1 MIQEFSVRNFRSFK
15 DEATLSFEATKDTT
29 FEDTQVVTVAPQV
42 RLLRFAVIYG
52 PNASGKSNLL
62 LALDFLR
69 RFWFHNPKTMDDA
82 IDVDPFLLDAHTPTE
97 PSVFKLV
104 FFVSETKYKYELALD
119 QHVVY
124 REELSY
130 YKTHQPTLLLERGLE
145 QGQSTL
151 KLHSSLKV
159 SRAVLEALTVKCL
172 PNMSFFA
179 ARKKVNCTLALVD
192 AARDWMQNGGMPV
205 IEPDTEMF
213 EYANR
218 KLLEDVALK
227 DYLLRFIRRADFNIT
242 EIEMRKE
249 EAQWIDSIKNLVNGA
264 DELPQA
270 LRDAFSSDKKIYQIH
285 TDFEHTVVDDRGEP
299 QHYMLPE
306 NLQSRGTSRA
316 FGVEAG
322 IYTAIKKQCFL
333 PVDEIDSSLHPE
345 IVAFVIERFLQEK
358 GRSQLLVTTHYDPL
372 LSRVDDLFRKD
383 SVWFTE
389 KEANGNSSL
398 YALVEFKG
406 LNKIRSLQHAYR
418 NGRFGALPNIY

>member
-82 IDVDPFLLDAHTPTE
+82 IDIDPFLLDAHTPTE

-104 FFVSETKYKYELALD
+104 FFVGETKYKYELALN

-159 SRAVLEALTVKCL
+159 SPAVLEALTVKCL

-192 AARDWMQNGGMPV
+192 AARDWMQNGRMPV
-205 IEPDTEMF
+205 IKTDTEMVG
-213 EYANR
+213 YVNR
-218 KLLEDVALK
+218 KLLGDVALK
-227 DYLLRFIRRADFNIT
+227 DYLLRFIHCADFNIT
-242 EIEMRKE
+242 GMETKKE
-249 EAQWIDSIKNLVNGA
+249 VVQLSELFKDVVNVNEEFFQMLKDDSLSGEN
-264 DELPQA
+264 
-270 LRDAFSSDKKIYQIH
+270 FYQVR
-285 TDFEHTVVDDRGEP
+285 TDYEHTVINQDGRIE
-299 QHYMLPE
+299 HYVLPE
-306 NLQSRGTSRA
+306 TLQSSGTNRA
-316 FGVEAG
+316 VGVEAG
-322 IYTAIKKQCFL
+322 IYTAVKKQCL
-333 PVDEIDSSLHPE
+333 LSIDEIESSLHPE
-345 IVAFVIERFLQEK
+345 VVAFMIEQFLQEK

-389 KEANGNSSL
+389 KEANGSSSL